1 MSRDEAHKLAER
13 VRAGRQHAVT
23 VEPEDSYF
31 VVVVTKLSRDSW
43 IVHDEQDSDWMRDG
57 IATD

>member
-13 VRAGRQHAVT
+13 VRVGTQHAVS

-31 VVVVTKLSRDSW
+31 VVVVTKLSGDTW
-43 IVHDEQDSDWMRDG
+43 IGRDEQDSDWMRDR